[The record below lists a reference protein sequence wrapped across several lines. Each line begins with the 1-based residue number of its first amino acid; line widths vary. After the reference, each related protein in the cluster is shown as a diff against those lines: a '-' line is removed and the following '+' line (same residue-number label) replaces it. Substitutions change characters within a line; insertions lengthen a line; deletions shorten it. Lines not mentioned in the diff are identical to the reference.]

1 MCINCIDVDTNEDV
15 FDEEQRATGGPRSR
29 SNRRLDVQSLLDVLD
44 DIDVPGALCLD
55 VLYPN
60 PDGRGPLQGS
70 GYLLNDEFEGQ
81 LKAPGKAKIEEKEAT

>member
-1 MCINCIDVDTNEDV
+1 MKNKELREVQGRGAIGDLIE
-15 FDEEQRATGGPRSR
+15 
-29 SNRRLDVQSLLDVLD
+29 VQSLLDVLD

-70 GYLLNDEFEGQ
+70 GYLLNDEV
-81 LKAPGKAKIEEKEAT
+81 